1 MPPRTRTLHPNT
13 QALLDRLRGS
23 LAASEVPTPVVT
35 TVVTPA
41 VTPEPF
47 QLTPFVPKPYKP
59 KYSPKPV
66 QSTQGVFA
74 FAAPPPPALK
84 APASAKVTAP
94 PRKATAV
101 AAAPD
106 LSDIIVLDTETTGIG
121 TYARL
126 VEVAAVHVK
135 NGVEV
140 RRFQSLVNPE
150 MHIPAMVVRVHG
162 ITDAMVANSP
172 TAGPVL
178 AALAK
183 FVAGHTLVA
192 HNAGFDFGILSREFA
207 RVKQPTPGCGMYC
220 SVRLARVV
228 FPEAPRHGLGALT
241 SFLKLSHQPAH
252 RAVADVLTTIEMLNV
267 AAARKKSHQA
277 VRLVGRRYEL

>member
-23 LAASEVPTPVVT
+23 LAASEVPSPVATPV
-35 TVVTPA
+35 A
-41 VTPEPF
+41 APEPF
-47 QLTPFVPKPYKP
+47 QLTPYVPKVYKP
-59 KYSPKPV
+59 KYSS
-66 QSTQGVFA
+66 QSTQGTFA
-74 FAAPPPPALK
+74 FAAPTPPAPKAATPAPK
-84 APASAKVTAP
+84 APASAN
-94 PRKATAV
+94 
-101 AAAPD
+101 APD

-126 VEVAAVHVK
+126 VEVAAVHVR

-178 AALAK
+178 AAFAK

-207 RVKQPTPGCGMYC
+207 RVKQPPPGCGMYC
-220 SVRLARVV
+220 SVRLARVI

-252 RAVADVLTTIEMLNV
+252 RAVADVLTTIELLNV

>member
-1 MPPRTRTLHPNT
+1 VPPRTRTLHPNT

-23 LAASEVPTPVVT
+23 LAASEAPTPVA
-35 TVVTPA
+35 TPTPVA
-41 VTPEPF
+41 APEPF
-47 QLTPFVPKPYKP
+47 QLTPYVPKVYKP
-59 KYSPKPV
+59 KYSSKPS
-66 QSTQGVFA
+66 QSTQGAFA
-74 FAAPPPPALK
+74 FAAPTPPAPKAPAPSPK
-84 APASAKVTAP
+84 APASAN
-94 PRKATAV
+94 
-101 AAAPD
+101 APD

-121 TYARL
+121 AYARL
-126 VEVAAVHVK
+126 VEVAAVHVR

-178 AALAK
+178 AAFAK

-220 SVRLARVV
+220 SVRLARVI

-252 RAVADVLTTIEMLNV
+252 RAVADVLTTIELLNV